1 MGREEKKVKELVQ
14 DNKRTTPLCKM
25 FKLLIFF
32 FFSRG
37 CEYQKGLSG
46 INRQESFIKLCE
58 CTALF
63 RVVFSGDL

>member
-25 FKLLIFF
+25 FKLLFF

-46 INRQESFIKLCE
+46 INRQESFIKLSE
-58 CTALF
+58 CTTLF
-63 RVVFSGDL
+63 RVVFSGNL